1 MRLVVAVVAGL
12 AAACVLAGCSSS
24 KDAVQTGQEFT
35 FVAPGGQTEI
45 LYDPPASRGALRG
58 MSGESLLNPGS
69 TVGLDALAGRVV
81 VLNIWGSWCGPCR
94 AEADDLQYVAQD
106 TADDGVSVLGVDV
119 RDDRAAATDFVR
131 DRGIT
136 YDSIFDPPGR
146 TLVSLKGYPRN
157 TVPSTIVLDRQHRV
171 AAVYLTSIRV
181 AELIPL
187 VKRLAAEPSA

>member
-1 MRLVVAVVAGL
+1 MRRRVAALAVAAFL
-12 AAACVLAGCSSS
+12 LAGCSTS
-24 KDAVQTGQEFT
+24 KDAVEPGQEFT

-45 LYDPPASRGALRG
+45 LYDPPESRGALRQL
-58 MSGESLLNPGS
+58 SGESLLNPGT
-69 TVGLDALAGRVV
+69 TVGLDALSGRVV

-94 AEADDLQYVAQD
+94 AEADDLQFVAQD

-171 AAVYLTSIRV
+171 AAVYLTAIRLP
-181 AELIPL
+181 ELVPL
-187 VKRLAAEPSA
+187 VKRLAAEPAP